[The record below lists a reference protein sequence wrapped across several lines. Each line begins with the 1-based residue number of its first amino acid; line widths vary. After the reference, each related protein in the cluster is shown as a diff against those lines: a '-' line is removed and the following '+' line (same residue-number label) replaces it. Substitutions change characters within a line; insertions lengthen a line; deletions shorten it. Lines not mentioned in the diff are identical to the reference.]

1 MKLPDINTI
10 PTKLIYQSNIYKNTI
25 LKSDLILKIRNIL
38 DLRYKYSTEW
48 SLLFS
53 TYEHGLSYKKMLS
66 CFKEKSKPFILVCM
80 DKNYKVFFI
89 YFEEQLVL
97 SLKPYGSR
105 KIILFNE
112 EHRVSLGCNDIKIIC
127 TENFLAFG
135 CTEDGNYKVY
145 IDNKLTKGEESIFN
159 EGLSKFEIK
168 YLEIW
173 NIIE

>member
-1 MKLPDINTI
+1 MKLPNINTI
-10 PTKLIYQSNIYKNTI
+10 VTKLVYQSDTYKNTI
-25 LKSDLILKIRNIL
+25 LKSGLILHIRNIL

-53 TYEHGLSYKKMLS
+53 TYEHGFSYKKMLS
-66 CFKEKSKPFILVCM
+66 CFQNKAKPFILVCM
-80 DKNYKVFFI
+80 DSNQKIFCV

-105 KIILFNE
+105 RIILFNE
-112 EHRVSLGCNDIKIIC
+112 ERTLRMGCNDIKIIC
-127 TENFLAFG
+127 TEDYLAFG
-135 CTEDGNYKVY
+135 CTEKGLFKIF
-145 IDNKLTKGEESIFN
+145 IDSKLYKGEESVF
-159 EGLSKFEIK
+159 GKDATKFEIK